1 MGKRNIRA
9 KEIMSKLSGV
19 KSLIIK
25 EVHDYLSDL
34 HLINFL
40 GAYPRAK
47 ANRMDKC

>member
-1 MGKRNIRA
+1 
-9 KEIMSKLSGV
+9 MSKLSGV

-40 GAYPRAK
+40 GVYLRAK

>member
-1 MGKRNIRA
+1 
-9 KEIMSKLSGV
+9 MSKLSGV

-40 GAYPRAK
+40 GAYLRAK